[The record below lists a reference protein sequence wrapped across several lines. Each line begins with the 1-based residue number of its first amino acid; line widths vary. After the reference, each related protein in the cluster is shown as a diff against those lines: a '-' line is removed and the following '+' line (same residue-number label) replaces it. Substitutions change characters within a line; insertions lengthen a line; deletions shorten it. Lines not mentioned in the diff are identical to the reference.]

1 MICVFFVYAQK
12 QAHFNTFRLYDSLLQ
27 LVSAYVFDLCVTNSR
42 FKSALKDRCHY
53 VIPHST
59 QSSSDSRDF
68 TAVFGLSMHD
78 DRSCH
83 TCPSDYYYFLS
94 SVIHLL
100 TTHEFCVCLCVCV
113 YLCLRGS
120 PLWVVGWSQQNPYQS
135 SLLLGYYTAV
145 TLPTWLFKAFKRN
158 RI

>member
-12 QAHFNTFRLYDSLLQ
+12 QAHFNTFRLYDSVLQ

-78 DRSCH
+78 DRSGH

-120 PLWVVGWSQQNPYQS
+120 PL
-135 SLLLGYYTAV
+135 
-145 TLPTWLFKAFKRN
+145 
-158 RI
+158 

>member
-78 DRSCH
+78 DRSGH
-83 TCPSDYYYFLS
+83 TCPSDFFFF
-94 SVIHLL
+94 I
-100 TTHEFCVCLCVCV
+100 FCDPFINYSRILRMPVCVCV
-113 YLCLRGS
+113 FVSERVTPVSSGMEPAES
-120 PLWVVGWSQQNPYQS
+120 ISVVSVAWILHCSHS
-135 SLLLGYYTAV
+135 SYMV
-145 TLPTWLFKAFKRN
+145 
-158 RI
+158 I